1 MADVAPVT
9 DEPEVQSEKE
19 TLKHLGFVEEG
30 IQQVAGYASKVYDYA
45 KENAGTLKPGVE
57 TIETTVKTYGG
68 PAYDTLNGVLKFAD
82 NKVAQLD
89 SVLPPS
95 VKETAKSLSTTV
107 VSDVKNV
114 GVVETVK
121 ELLIKMEP
129 TVEDYASSAWKT
141 ISDLPLVAK
150 LAAAIAPLATYI
162 TEKYNGTVQQTADE
176 GYKVSSYL
184 PLVPTDKL
192 GRIFSTSTKED
203 EEVPG
208 GLGGEEATEV
218 P

>member
-162 TEKYNGTVQQTADE
+162 TEKYNGTVQQTADK

-184 PLVPTDKL
+184 PLVPP
-192 GRIFSTSTKED
+192 TSLEGYSALLQRKMRRFPVDLE
-203 EEVPG
+203 G
-208 GLGGEEATEV
+208 KKS
-218 P
+218 